1 MKKTA
6 VIADDHEIVREA
18 LGAILIQRFGFVRVR
33 EAGSVGELLS
43 CLDETP
49 HASLVLLDLDMPGGE
64 DESSVAMVRREH
76 PNTKLAVVSAS
87 QRRQD
92 ILMALA
98 AGAHGYITKS
108 LGATAVGDAL
118 ATILNGDIYVPSV
131 LAAPEIPGPCR
142 GPQSVSRPLTRR
154 QGEVLALLVEGRS
167 NKDIAR
173 RLNLGEGTVKSHVAA
188 ILQGLGVP
196 NRSAAAALAV
206 RLDTGPLPQSVQ
218 TAAGERGGR

>member
-18 LGAILIQRFGFVRVR
+18 LAAILVQRFGFERVR
-33 EAGSVGELLS
+33 EAGSFDELLS
-43 CLDETP
+43 CLDEIP
-49 HASLVLLDLDMPGGE
+49 QASLVLLDLDMPGGE
-64 DESSVAMVRREH
+64 SVASVAMVRHEH
-76 PNTKLAVVSAS
+76 PNAKVAVVSAS

-118 ATILNGDIYVPSV
+118 ATILSGEVYVPSL
-131 LAAPEIPGPCR
+131 LASPEVPVPGPV
-142 GPQSVSRPLTRR
+142 PQFVSRPLTRR
-154 QGEVLALLVEGRS
+154 QSEVLALLVEGRS

-173 RLNLGEGTVKSHVAA
+173 RLNLGEGTIKSHVAA

-196 NRSAAAALAV
+196 NRSAAAALGA
-206 RLDTGPLPQSVQ
+206 RLESGPLPESVQ
-218 TAAGERGGR
+218 TAAGEPERR